1 MNDNH
6 SEWFKLIDI
15 ASMGVVLGTI
25 AGALPSIAAL
35 MTIIWTGFRIYET
48 KTVQGWLAR
57 RGGDTE

>member
-35 MTIIWTGFRIYET
+35 MMVVVSVAGEQIPRYSLMSGSH
-48 KTVQGWLAR
+48 KL
-57 RGGDTE
+57 